1 MDEVLK
7 RRLLG
12 AAVLLLAAFGL
23 ASLLPD
29 PAHVDP
35 ARDGR
40 VVTYDLATGKPVA
53 VPSEAPT
60 EAPGD
65 VSRAEAPEA
74 APRAARPALKVD
86 ETLSADR
93 GQWYV
98 QIASFENASN
108 AHKAQASLYALELP
122 ATVQPVSV
130 GKTLWHRVR
139 VGPYPDEAGAQ
150 RALATVRKQGY
161 PLARLVRPDAAS
173 DRGGN

>member
-60 EAPGD
+60 AAPGD

-74 APRAARPALKVD
+74 APHAARPALKVD
-86 ETLSADR
+86 ETLGAGRD
-93 GQWYV
+93 QWYV
-98 QIASFENASN
+98 QVASFENEANAQKARQALYDAS
-108 AHKAQASLYALELP
+108 LP
-122 ATVQPVSV
+122 ATVQAVRV

-161 PLARLVRPDAAS
+161 PLARLVRPETPS
-173 DRGGN
+173 DRDGN